1 MTYSSRFVFVTPASF
16 RRPQARPASA
26 APAAADAHP
35 ADGETG
41 QGQQPQIDLADGRPL
56 DIGVHDGPP
65 REALLFIRNIMSALP
80 VKADIRR
87 GRRNVRFVH
96 EQTHA
101 PQQKQLYS
109 ITLSARASSLA
120 GIVRPSAL
128 AALRLMTSSSFVGCS
143 TGRLAGRAPLT
154 ILSMSPAAR

>member
-1 MTYSSRFVFVTPASF
+1 
-16 RRPQARPASA
+16 
-26 APAAADAHP
+26 
-35 ADGETG
+35 
-41 QGQQPQIDLADGRPL
+41 
-56 DIGVHDGPP
+56 
-65 REALLFIRNIMSALP
+65 MSALP

-109 ITLSARASSLA
+109 ITLSARASSVA

-128 AALRLMTSSSFVGCS
+128 ACDAALAGLGIIEEFSYLLADSISSRQLIPLLQDFQPPPQPVNFLYSPNRFMPTKLRAFLDFAVPRLKE
-143 TGRLAGRAPLT
+143 RLAVPKGMAPRNSAGNRT
-154 ILSMSPAAR
+154 CRG